1 MKFDASRQV
10 KWNKSTHARRA
21 FHKSAGFISL
31 KKEPLA
37 FSKGFFFLER
47 ATRLVSVCFANI
59 LCPRRQAVGD
69 RQSTGLARDL
79 SRINIPCVLWCVVF
93 RCVAQSAFILLVCHC
108 LSHTTKGSFCNIS
121 KTKNG
126 QHLLDYRCCPLKI
139 CFDPFSDRMKESN
152 FLILFVGCALLRLFK
167 TLAGRVHIGFNF
179 PKLLRIL
186 PDGFELGIGFGML
199 LFQSG
204 IRNFRNEKSW
214 IPVALWSSY

>member
-1 MKFDASRQV
+1 MK
-10 KWNKSTHARRA
+10 KSP
-21 FHKSAGFISL
+21 FH
-31 KKEPLA
+31 P
-37 FSKGFFFLER
+37 ER
-47 ATRLVSVCFANI
+47 ALFHGDPYRIETQWSGSVKPSPETVHRTGTGFVKDKFP
-59 LCPRRQAVGD
+59 LCPLMRG
-69 RQSTGLARDL
+69 
-79 SRINIPCVLWCVVF
+79 F
-93 RCVAQSAFILLVCHC
+93 RCVAQSAFILLVCYC

-167 TLAGRVHIGFNF
+167 ILAGRVHIEFNF

-214 IPVALWSSY
+214 IPVAL

>member
-1 MKFDASRQV
+1 M
-10 KWNKSTHARRA
+10 
-21 FHKSAGFISL
+21 
-31 KKEPLA
+31 
-37 FSKGFFFLER
+37 
-47 ATRLVSVCFANI
+47 
-59 LCPRRQAVGD
+59 
-69 RQSTGLARDL
+69 
-79 SRINIPCVLWCVVF
+79 VF

-167 TLAGRVHIGFNF
+167 ILAGRVHIEFNF

-199 LFQSG
+199 LFQAG
-204 IRNFRNEKSW
+204 IRIFRNEKSCTRRFM
-214 IPVALWSSY
+214 IFILNSHALLQCATIYERLWRMGIYMHQHRLPRKGRGAGICLKYYCECGAFTVIFPSSRMKVSMKMRI